1 MWTDD
6 EIKGKILHK
15 LVRFGK
21 FEASHT
27 AVENLQKGFPKEVVG
42 LVKDMIVEL
51 KKENILFTKKT
62 SYGEQISM
70 NLDKKEQIM
79 HYVEIFLRK
88 E

>member
-51 KKENILFTKKT
+51 KKENILFKKKT